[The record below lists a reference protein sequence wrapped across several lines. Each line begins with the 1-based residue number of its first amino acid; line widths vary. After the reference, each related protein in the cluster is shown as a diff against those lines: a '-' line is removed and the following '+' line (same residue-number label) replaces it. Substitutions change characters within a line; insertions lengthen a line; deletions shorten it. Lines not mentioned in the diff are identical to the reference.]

1 MRMKHRLTR
10 FFGPVLTL
18 GLIGGAV
25 LLLYRS
31 LSQMRLFD
39 LWHDLHEFPPSS
51 ILIAA
56 GLTAV
61 SHLALTSYDYIGV
74 RYIKRHLAYWRV
86 ALAAF
91 TAYSIS
97 HSLGFASVTG
107 TTVRYRLYS
116 RWGFGAVEVAQIMA
130 MAGVTLFLGM
140 FLIAGIALLLDGA
153 QVQAWTDLPSEGINA
168 LGVLCLTLVAAY
180 GTVGYFRKEPL
191 SLWGFQLR
199 IPSPGFA
206 GIQIAVSGIDWL
218 LVASVLYVLLPAND
232 VFNFGTFLGVF
243 VAAYF
248 LGIISNVPGGL
259 GVFEAVILKSLS
271 GSVPPEAVLS
281 SLLVYRGVYHLL
293 PLTIGGVIFLVNE
306 FKRSQERL
314 HRREPTGPKATDP
327 RS

>member
-1 MRMKHRLTR
+1 MKHRLPR
-10 FFGPVLTL
+10 YLGPALTL

-31 LSQMRLFD
+31 LSQMRLLD

-56 GLTAV
+56 GLTIV

-86 ALAAF
+86 AVAAF

-140 FLIAGIALLLDGA
+140 FLIGGIALLVAGA
-153 QVQAWTDLPSEGINA
+153 RV
-168 LGVLCLTLVAAY
+168 
-180 GTVGYFRKEPL
+180 
-191 SLWGFQLR
+191 
-199 IPSPGFA
+199 
-206 GIQIAVSGIDWL
+206 
-218 LVASVLYVLLPAND
+218 
-232 VFNFGTFLGVF
+232 
-243 VAAYF
+243 
-248 LGIISNVPGGL
+248 
-259 GVFEAVILKSLS
+259 
-271 GSVPPEAVLS
+271 
-281 SLLVYRGVYHLL
+281 
-293 PLTIGGVIFLVNE
+293 
-306 FKRSQERL
+306 
-314 HRREPTGPKATDP
+314 
-327 RS
+327 